1 MFPAPWSESHREII
15 NNVDESVSDGTG
27 SATAAPRGEG
37 KSTVLFGMS
46 IALLAMRRLLFPVVV
61 NWKHQDGRRAMRA
74 WLQILSGCP
83 LFCED
88 YPELTQPFEVSTHA
102 TRLKSLTWADTE
114 QPCGAIIDTMDKII
128 ILPDSI
134 GAIAVR
140 SAQGD
145 AKGLNAPLADGSI
158 IRPDF
163 VLFDDAQDPNR
174 AGNPAA
180 VAETVDRLENIFLGM
195 AGPQKRLKAAA
206 ACTVERE
213 GDVSCH
219 WLNHAGWKT
228 VRVSRIKTWPGGES
242 GGDWPMKSSHPQ
254 RQAWDEWWRL
264 HNGDGP
270 SKARTY
276 FKKNCKLLC
285 DGMTVSWMH
294 RFDKDHDVCALD
306 AAMRDYYNMGPDVF
320 SRAQQ
325 NAPIKQGVDVYT
337 ITPEIVQA
345 RVDKDRPA
353 CVVPEWVTT
362 IVAATDM
369 NPSYALTTVV
379 CGFGRDQTAAVLWYG
394 QYRDKPLPVTKDMT
408 PAQHAQIVY
417 EALGLH
423 GRQLAGLGMQFTA
436 WIGDIGGDQWDPGLR
451 FAQES
456 GRICGIQMM
465 GAAGRNSVTYK
476 PFAKNVIRRF
486 ENGAE
491 SVDDKRRRYILW
503 NTDPWQE
510 SMQKAW
516 TCLPGAPGSC
526 SLFAGHHR
534 EFAEQVTRE
543 TLKKKG
549 ISNITG
555 RMEYV
560 WNRDNFRPHD
570 YQDCMGMCYMGAA
583 WRGIGTQG
591 VVTARPRYI
600 EQRRCKR
607 ERDRI

>member
-1 MFPAPWSESHREII
+1 MQ
-15 NNVDESVSDGTG
+15 
-27 SATAAPRGEG
+27 
-37 KSTVLFGMS
+37 
-46 IALLAMRRLLFPVVV
+46 RLLFPVVV

-102 TRLKSLTWADTE
+102 TRLKSLTWADSGD
-114 QPCGAIIDTMDKII
+114 PCGAIIDTMDKII

-228 VRVSRIKTWPGGES
+228 VRVSRVKTWPGGES
-242 GGDWPMKSSHPQ
+242 GGDWPMKPNAVQ
-254 RQAWDEWWRL
+254 RQSWDEWWGI
-264 HNGDGP
+264 HNTDGP
-270 SKARTY
+270 VKARAY
-276 FKKNCKLLC
+276 FKKNRKLLC
-285 DGMTVSWMH
+285 DGMTVSWTH

-325 NAPIKQGVDVYT
+325 NAPIKRGVTLYNLNAD
-337 ITPEIVQA
+337 IICS
-345 RVDKDRPA
+345 RVSDLQPGQVPA
-353 CVVPEWVTT
+353 WSRLR
-362 IVAATDM
+362 VAATDI
-369 NPSYALTTVV
+369 NPSYGLTW
-379 CGFGRDQTAAVLWYG
+379 GILAFGQDQTGAVLGYG
-394 QYRDKPLPVTKDMT
+394 VHEMSVQPGATEAEAARAT
-408 PAQHAQIVY
+408 Y
-417 EALGLH
+417 EALIVH
-423 GRQLAGLGMQFTA
+423 GRNLAALSCRPETWIIDAGGTA
-436 WIGDIGGDQWDPGLR
+436 FD
-451 FAQES
+451 
-456 GRICGIQMM
+456 
-465 GAAGRNSVTYK
+465 V
-476 PFAKNVIRRF
+476 VIRF
-486 ENGAE
+486 CAE
-491 SVDDKRRRYILW
+491 SIRLCGLQAIPATGRGARNYRPFGKSLLGKPREQCHMAVDLKGRKWIAWHADYWRE
-503 NTDPWQE
+503 QA
-510 SMQKAW
+510 QKAW
-516 TCLPGAPGSC
+516 TGSVGAPGSC
-526 SLFAGHHR
+526 SLPVGNHR
-534 EFAEQVTRE
+534 EFADQICREQLAGKAEVGGMMMWNWHTQP
-543 TLKKKG
+543 
-549 ISNITG
+549 G
-555 RMEYV
+555 R
-560 WNRDNFRPHD
+560 HD
-570 YQDCMGMCYMGAA
+570 YGDCMAMAYMGAA
-583 WRGIGTQG
+583 WAGIGTQG
-591 VVTARPRYI
+591 VVTARPRYV